1 MFDLWNRLTKED
13 VEEYFGED
21 IKINFTEFREDQR
34 GNILAD
40 LHFDELENL
49 QNFLNVGTGKIGRSR
64 RFFKWRISLYCP
76 SP

>member
-40 LHFDELENL
+40 LRFENLENL